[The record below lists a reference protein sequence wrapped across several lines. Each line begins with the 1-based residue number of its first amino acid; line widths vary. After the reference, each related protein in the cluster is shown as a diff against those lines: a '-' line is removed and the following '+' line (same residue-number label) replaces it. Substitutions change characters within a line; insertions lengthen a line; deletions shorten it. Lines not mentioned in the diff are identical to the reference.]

1 MSSLAQSLFQ
11 DSELRV
17 EQELP
22 RAGSALE
29 NPFVYD
35 AVAREFV
42 QMARRG
48 LVEIVQERRS
58 PGSEPLIESLR
69 YRRVRIG

>member
-1 MSSLAQSLFQ
+1 MSSLAQSLFL

-29 NPFVYD
+29 NPYVYD
-35 AVAREFV
+35 AVAREIK
-42 QMARRG
+42 QMAQRG
-48 LVEIVQERRS
+48 LVEIVQEHRS
-58 PGSEPLIESLR
+58 HAGEPLIRSLR
-69 YRRVRIG
+69 YRRLRVG